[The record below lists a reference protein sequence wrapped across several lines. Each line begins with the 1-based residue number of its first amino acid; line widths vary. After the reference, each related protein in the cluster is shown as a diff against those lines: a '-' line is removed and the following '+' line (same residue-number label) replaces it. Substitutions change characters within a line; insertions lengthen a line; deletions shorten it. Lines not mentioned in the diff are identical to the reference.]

1 MQMHPAIKWLVPII
15 ALLTLGGCATPM
27 SGDVYSRNSAMQSQN
42 VQFGT
47 IQSIRGVRIAG
58 TKTPIGAIGGAV
70 VGGLLGSG
78 IGGGLGRDLATV
90 GGAIG
95 GGLAGSAI
103 EEGVTQQ
110 NGVEIGVRLD
120 NGRNI
125 SVVQAVGGQNFS
137 LGQRV
142 QVITAPNG
150 TTRVT
155 AG

>member
-1 MQMHPAIKWLVPII
+1 MRAQSSIKWAIPII
-15 ALLTLGGCATPM
+15 MLAALTGCVTPM
-27 SGDVYSRNSAMQSQN
+27 SGDVYSRNNAMQMQT
-42 VQFGT
+42 VQYG
-47 IQSIRGVRIAG
+47 IAG

-78 IGGGLGRDLATV
+78 VGGGLGRDLATV

-95 GGLAGSAI
+95 GGVAGSAI

-110 NGVEIGVRLD
+110 NGVEIVVRLD
-120 NGRNI
+120 NGRTVSI
-125 SVVQAVGGQNFS
+125 VQAVGGQIFS

-142 QVITAPNG
+142 QVITAPDG
-150 TTRVT
+150 TSRVT